1 MRNRDAMHRNWMPF
15 AECLDDQGVRNMR
28 VKEPGVIPCV
38 EMRASAVTVARCP
51 DKDTR
56 GRLVLTAAACPQ
68 LGGGAQSVSI
78 DGGTVDLSGVTV
90 VW

>member
-1 MRNRDAMHRNWMPF
+1 
-15 AECLDDQGVRNMR
+15 
-28 VKEPGVIPCV
+28 
-38 EMRASAVTVARCP
+38 MRASAVTVARCP

-78 DGGTVDLSGVTV
+78 DDGTVDLSGVTV